1 MIRSMTGF
9 GRGEAS
15 DSTYKFRVEIKSVN
29 SRYADITVKGPRI
42 FAPYEDKI
50 KATITKRLRRGK
62 MDVFVYYETLAV
74 TDGMVA
80 INVPLAAAY
89 KSAIDNLAEEL
100 GMENDNRLSN
110 ILRMP
115 DVFGSGNME
124 TNLDENWPTLEAAVD
139 MAAKQLQDISA
150 REGMFLIDTIHQG
163 KDKIME
169 KVAEIEERSPIAIL
183 ANFEKYR
190 ARIEKLLGDT
200 SVDEARLLQEAA
212 IMSEKY
218 DINEEIVRLRSHFV
232 RMEEIIAED
241 DMIGK
246 KLDFLIQEMNRETNT
261 IGSKANDTEI
271 ARRVVFIKNE
281 IEKIREQVQNI
292 E

>member
-50 KATITKRLRRGK
+50 KATITKKLRRGK
-62 MDVFVYYETLAV
+62 MDVFVYYETLSV
-74 TDGMVA
+74 TEGMVA

-89 KSAIDNLAEEL
+89 KSAIDNLAVEL

-110 ILRMP
+110 IIRMP
-115 DVFGSGNME
+115 DVFGSNSMD
-124 TNLDENWPTLEAAVD
+124 TNLDDNWPTLEAAVN
-139 MAAKQLQDISA
+139 MAADQLQSISA
-150 REGMFLIDTIHQG
+150 REGMFLIDTIRQG
-163 KDKIME
+163 KEKIME
-169 KVAEIEERSPIAIL
+169 KVAEIEERSPIAIA

-271 ARRVVFIKNE
+271 SRRVVFMKNE
-281 IEKIREQVQNI
+281 IEKIREQIQNI

>member
-15 DSTYKFRVEIKSVN
+15 DNTYKFRVEIKSVN
-29 SRYADITVKGPRI
+29 SRYADITIKGPRI

-50 KATITKRLRRGK
+50 KATITKKLRRGK
-62 MDVFVYYETLAV
+62 MDVFVYYETLSV
-74 TDGMVA
+74 TEGMVA
-80 INVPLAAAY
+80 INVPMAAAY
-89 KSAIDNLAEEL
+89 KSAIDNLAVEL

-110 ILRMP
+110 IIRMP
-115 DVFGSGNME
+115 DVFGSNNMD
-124 TNLDENWPTLEAAVD
+124 TNLDDNWPTLEAAVN
-139 MAAKQLQDISA
+139 MAADQLQSISA
-150 REGMFLIDTIHQG
+150 REGMFLIETIRQG
-163 KDKIME
+163 KEKIME
-169 KVAEIEERSPIAIL
+169 KVAEIEERSPIAIA

-271 ARRVVFIKNE
+271 SRRVVFMKNE

>member
-15 DSTYKFRVEIKSVN
+15 DSTYRFRVEIKSVN
-29 SRYADITVKGPRI
+29 SRYADITIKGPRI
-42 FAPYEDKI
+42 FAPYEDRI
-50 KATITKRLRRGK
+50 KAAITKKLRRGK
-62 MDVFVYYETLAV
+62 MDVFVYYETLSV
-74 TDGMVA
+74 TEGMVGV
-80 INVPLAAAY
+80 NLPLAVAY
-89 KSAIDNLAEEL
+89 RDAIADL
-100 GMENDNRLSN
+100 GQQLDMENDIRLSN
-110 ILRMP
+110 IIRMP
-115 DVFGSGNME
+115 DVFGSGSMDVNI
-124 TNLDENWPTLEAAVD
+124 DDNWPTLEQAVN
-139 MAAKQLQDISA
+139 MAADQLQSISA
-150 REGMFLIDTIHQG
+150 REGTYLIETIRQG
-163 KDKIME
+163 KDKIMA
-169 KVAEIEERSPIAIL
+169 KVDEIAERSPVAIE
-183 ANFEKYR
+183 ANFAKYR

-200 SVDEARLLQEAA
+200 AVDEARLLQEAA

-271 ARRVVFIKNE
+271 SRRVVFMKNE
-281 IEKIREQVQNI
+281 IEKIREQVQNL

>member
-150 REGMFLIDTIHQG
+150 REGMFLIDTIYQG

-200 SVDEARLLQEAA
+200 SVDETRLLQEAA

>member
-50 KATITKRLRRGK
+50 KATITKKLRRGK
-62 MDVFVYYETLAV
+62 MDVFVYYETLSV
-74 TDGMVA
+74 TEGMVA

-89 KSAIDNLAEEL
+89 KSAIDNLAVEL

-115 DVFGSGNME
+115 DVFGSNNMD
-124 TNLDENWPTLEAAVD
+124 TNLDDNWPTLEAAVN
-139 MAAKQLQDISA
+139 MAADQLQSISA
-150 REGMFLIDTIHQG
+150 REGMFLIDTIRQG
-163 KDKIME
+163 KEKIME
-169 KVAEIEERSPIAIL
+169 KVAEIEERSPIAIA

-271 ARRVVFIKNE
+271 SRRVVFMKNE

>member
-1 MIRSMTGF
+1 MIRSMTGY
-9 GRGEAS
+9 GRGEAA

-29 SRYADITVKGPRI
+29 SKYADITVKGPKI
-42 FAPYEDKI
+42 FAPYEDKV
-50 KATITKRLRRGK
+50 KACITKKLRRGK
-62 MDVFVYYETLAV
+62 MDVYLSYEALTV
-74 TDGMVA
+74 SEGMVGVN
-80 INVPLAAAY
+80 IPLASAY
-89 KSAIDNLAEEL
+89 REAIGRLAEGL
-100 GMENDNRLSN
+100 GMDNDVSLTT
-110 ILRMP
+110 IIRMP
-115 DVFGSGNME
+115 DVFGGNNMDV
-124 TNLDENWPTLEAAVD
+124 NMDDNWPTLEAAVD
-139 MAAKQLQDISA
+139 MAASQLRDISA
-150 REGMFLIDTIHQG
+150 REGAYLIETIRGG
-163 KDKIME
+163 KDKIMA
-169 KVAEIEERSPIAIL
+169 KVDEIAERSPVAIE
-183 ANFEKYR
+183 ANFAKYR

-200 SVDEARLLQEAA
+200 SVDEGRLLQEAA

-271 ARRVVFIKNE
+271 SRRVVFIKNE
-281 IEKIREQVQNI
+281 IEKIREQVQNL